1 MKNKGFNYPEEI
13 NFSFRTLL
21 ENRKDDFLYLWTKKK
36 QAGLLAIAGITFG
49 SLISLLW
56 PVTYS
61 AKMTFVVEN
70 SKAGAGSLVSDLAGQ
85 FGLDVSS
92 LNGIS
97 GVLAGE
103 NVQELLKSN
112 KILKRSL
119 LSTYDQKHTLA
130 DLYIRK
136 YGLKKRWEDKYVEN
150 GELIFPADRQSYSRL
165 QDSLLMEIVKRITEK
180 EISIVMPDKRQG
192 FFELALT
199 TRDEQ
204 LSSLL
209 CRQIVYESSN
219 FYIQTKTQRIK
230 NNIDRLQARADSI
243 GFLLKNKTYKASN
256 SSALLL
262 DINPSYSKA
271 RVGAEVDERDKY
283 ILSTIYSEII
293 KNLEISKTILAQET
307 PTVQVL
313 DEPDF
318 PLQKNSLK
326 WYKSGFYGGL
336 IFSFCYFFYI
346 LFVKPFKK
354 NN

>member
-1 MKNKGFNYPEEI
+1 MKNKGLNYPEEL

-21 ENRKDDFLYLWTKKK
+21 ENRKDDFLFLWSKKK
-36 QAGLLAIAGITFG
+36 QAGLLFIAGITIG
-49 SLISLLW
+49 CLISLLW
-56 PVTYS
+56 PITYS
-61 AKMTFVVEN
+61 AKMTFVVED
-70 SKAGAGSLVSDLAGQ
+70 SKGGAGSLVSDLAGQ

-112 KILKRSL
+112 KILKRAL
-119 LSTYDQKHTLA
+119 LSTYNQKQTLA

-136 YGLKKRWEDKYVEN
+136 YGLKKHWENKYLEN

-165 QDSLLMEIVKRITEK
+165 QDSLLTEIVKRITEK
-180 EISIVMPDKRQG
+180 ELSIVMPDKRQG
-192 FFELALT
+192 FFELTLT
-199 TRDEQ
+199 TKDEQ

-209 CRQIVYESSN
+209 CRQILFEGSN
-219 FYIQTKTQRIK
+219 FYIQTKTKRIK
-230 NNIDRLQARADSI
+230 NNVDRLQSRADSI
-243 GFLLKNKTYKASN
+243 SYLLKNKTYRASS

-262 DINPSYSKA
+262 DVNPSYSKA

-283 ILSTIYSEII
+283 ILSTIYSEVV
-293 KNLEISKTILAQET
+293 KNLEISKTVLAQET
-307 PTVQVL
+307 PTVQIL

-326 WYKSGFYGGL
+326 WYKSGLYGGL
-336 IFSFCYFFYI
+336 IFSLVYFIYI

-354 NN
+354 YN

>member
-1 MKNKGFNYPEEI
+1 MKKKGLNYPEEI

-21 ENRKDDFLYLWTKKK
+21 ENRKDDFHYLWTKKK
-36 QAGLLAIAGITFG
+36 QAGLLAIAGIAFG
-49 SLISLLW
+49 SSLSLLW

-97 GVLAGE
+97 GVLASE

-119 LSTYDQKHTLA
+119 LSSYDQKHTLA

-136 YGLKKRWEDKYVEN
+136 NGLKKRWEDKYVEN
-150 GELIFPADRQSYSRL
+150 GELIFPKDRQSYSRL

-180 EISIVMPDKRQG
+180 EISILMPDKRQG
-192 FFELALT
+192 FFELTLT

-230 NNIDRLQARADSI
+230 NNVDRLQARADSI

-262 DINPSYSKA
+262 DVNPSYSKA

-283 ILSTIYSEII
+283 ILSTIYSEIV
-293 KNLEISKTILAQET
+293 KNLEISKTVLAQET
-307 PTVQVL
+307 PTVQIL

-326 WYKSGFYGGL
+326 WYKSGFYGGV
-336 IFSFCYFFYI
+336 IFSLCYFIYI
-346 LFVKPFKK
+346 LFLKPFKR